1 MAGTWRHLC
10 ILSMIRIDVVCPL
23 HLADEEIG
31 GVIEG
36 LKAQQD
42 IELHKVVFP
51 LTEEGDL
58 TNVIAQ
64 IEAAGYT
71 YFLVPKPEFSHSLT
85 RQKAMMEHCA
95 SDVVLMMS
103 QDVRFAG
110 ERAVAELCGAV
121 SADVPYAFGKQ
132 ICTRRS
138 IERYT
143 REKNYGK
150 ESLLV
155 GAADVEEMQLTAF
168 FASDA
173 FSAYHRPTFVEIG
186 GYDDVHMMM
195 NEDMYYAKKVIDR
208 GLKKAY
214 VATAVVEHSHKYKLK
229 QLYNRYRAT
238 GEWFAAHPEFDGY
251 KTTDSGMKLAKY
263 VLKRALRDFNI
274 PVLFRFF
281 PDMTS
286 RYLGMKKGKKKS
298 KA

>member
-85 RQKAMMEHCA
+85 RQKAILEHCE

-121 SADVPYAFGKQ
+121 DATVPYAFGRQ

-143 REKNYGK
+143 REKNYGR
-150 ESLLV
+150 ESLTV
-155 GAADVEEMQLTAF
+155 DADSVAAMQLSAF

-186 GYDDVHMMM
+186 GYDSVHMMM

-263 VLKRALRDFNI
+263 VLGRALQDFNI
-274 PVLFRFF
+274 PVLFHFF
-281 PDMTS
+281 PDMAS
-286 RYLGMKKGKKKS
+286 RYLGMKKGKKQAK
-298 KA
+298 

>member
-1 MAGTWRHLC
+1 MAGPCRHLC

-23 HLADEEIG
+23 HLADEDVGE
-31 GVIEG
+31 VIKG
-36 LKAQQD
+36 LREQKD

-58 TNVIAQ
+58 SAVIAQ
-64 IEAAGYT
+64 IEEAGYT

-85 RQKAMMEHCA
+85 RQKAILEHCE

-121 SADVPYAFGKQ
+121 DATVPYAFGRQ

-143 REKNYGK
+143 REKNYGR
-150 ESLLV
+150 ESLTV
-155 GAADVEEMQLTAF
+155 DADSVTAMQLSAF

-186 GYDDVHMMM
+186 GYDSVHMMM

-263 VLKRALRDFNI
+263 VLGRALQDFNI
-274 PVLFRFF
+274 PVLFRFL

-286 RYLGMKKGKKKS
+286 RYLGMKKGKKENK
-298 KA
+298 